1 MVWKAVGM
9 GAANM
14 GQMTKDV
21 GDFELR
27 TGITRDDI
35 RRLGQVHLFSGLV
48 PDDLRKLL
56 ATSSIRRYPDH
67 TTLFMEGDPADR
79 FFVVMDGWVKLFRL
93 SENGQEVVISVSS
106 PGESFAE
113 AAIFDNNTFPVS
125 AVAITDVR
133 LLVISAESLMRELSE
148 NMDFTFNMLASMSR
162 QMRRNVTK
170 LHQMCSMSSTERLAD
185 FLIDLSNSH
194 NGTAR
199 ITLPLDKSL
208 IAARLGMQ
216 PETFSRALAKL
227 KTVGVQSVGHDVE
240 IKDLNALRAMVN
252 NGPLSC

>member
-1 MVWKAVGM
+1 M
-9 GAANM
+9 GTANM
-14 GQMTKDV
+14 GQMTKDA

-27 TGITRDDI
+27 TGITREDI

-48 PDDLRKLL
+48 PEDLRKLL
-56 ATSSIRRYPDH
+56 VTSSIRRYPDH

-113 AAIFDNNTFPVS
+113 AAIFDSNTFPVS

-133 LLVISAESLMRELSE
+133 LLVISAESLMRQLSE

-185 FLIDLSNSH
+185 FLIGLSNSH

>member
-1 MVWKAVGM
+1 M
-9 GAANM
+9 GTANM

-21 GDFELR
+21 SDFELR

-35 RRLGQVHLFSGLV
+35 CRLGQVHLFSGLV

-133 LLVISAESLMRELSE
+133 LLVVSAESLMRQLSE

-162 QMRRNVTK
+162 QMRRNVIK

-252 NGPLSC
+252 SGPLSC

>member
-1 MVWKAVGM
+1 
-9 GAANM
+9 
-14 GQMTKDV
+14 MTKDV
-21 GDFELR
+21 DDFELR
-27 TGITRDDI
+27 TGITREDI
-35 RRLGQVHLFSGLV
+35 RRLGQVHLFSGLA

-56 ATSSIRRYPDH
+56 ATSSVRRYPDH

-79 FFVVMDGWVKLFRL
+79 FFIVMDGWVKLFRL

-113 AAIFDNNTFPVS
+113 AAIFDSNIYPVS
-125 AVAITDVR
+125 AAAITDVR
-133 LLVISAESLMRELSE
+133 LLVISAESLLRQLSE
-148 NMDFTFNMLASMSR
+148 NMRFTFNMLASMSR
-162 QMRRNVTK
+162 QMRRNVVK

-185 FLIDLSNSH
+185 FLLDLSRSH

-227 KTVGVQSVGHDVE
+227 KSVGVQSVGHDVV
-240 IKDLNALRAMVN
+240 IKDLDALRAMVSHS
-252 NGPLSC
+252 PLSC

>member
-1 MVWKAVGM
+1 
-9 GAANM
+9 M
-14 GQMTKDV
+14 GQVTKDAD
-21 GDFELR
+21 DFELR

-35 RRLGQVHLFSGLV
+35 RRLGQVHLFSGLA

-56 ATSSIRRYPDH
+56 ATSSVRRYPDH

-79 FFVVMDGWVKLFRL
+79 FFVVMEGWVKLFRL
-93 SENGQEVVISVSS
+93 TENGHEVVISVGS
-106 PGESFAE
+106 PGETFAE
-113 AAIFDNNTFPVS
+113 AAIFDSNTFPVGAS
-125 AVAITDVR
+125 AITDVR
-133 LLVISAESLMRELSE
+133 LIVVRAESMLRQLREDTRLS
-148 NMDFTFNMLASMSR
+148 FNMLAAMSR

-185 FLIDLSNSH
+185 FLLDLSNSH
-194 NGTAR
+194 NGTAT

-227 KTVGVQSVGHDVE
+227 KSVGVQSAGHDVV
-240 IKDLNALRAMVN
+240 IKDLDALRAMV
-252 NGPLSC
+252 GGGGGLSC